1 MKYTGQIEFTIE
13 EQNEEVVV
21 SQMPVTPGIC
31 NPYGTVHA
39 GAMVW
44 FADVTA
50 TILAMGGQ
58 ASPEDAQNFQ
68 LAIDIHTT
76 LMRNQRE
83 GVLRAEARFVKKGR
97 RVSVVR
103 TQVTGENGRLLAEVT
118 TTHIPAK

>member
-1 MKYTGQIEFTIE
+1 MNYTGSIQFTIE
-13 EQNEEVVV
+13 EQGEEVVI
-21 SQMPVTPGIC
+21 SHMPITQGIC

-39 GAMVW
+39 GAMIW

-68 LAIDIHTT
+68 LAIDLHTT
-76 LMRNQRE
+76 LIGNQRE
-83 GVLRAEARFVKKGR
+83 GILKAEARFVKKGR

-103 TQVTGENGRLLAEVT
+103 TAVTGENGRLLAEVT
-118 TTHIPAK
+118 TTHVPAK

>member
-1 MKYTGQIEFTIE
+1 MKYTGNIEFTIE
-13 EQNEEVVV
+13 EQNEEVVIG
-21 SQMPVTPGIC
+21 QMPITPGIC

-39 GAMVW
+39 GAMIW

-50 TILAMGGQ
+50 TILAMGGA
-58 ASPEDAQNFQ
+58 ASPVDAQNFQ
-68 LAIDIHTT
+68 LAIDLHTA
-76 LMRNQRE
+76 LISNQRE

-103 TQVTGENGRLLAEVT
+103 TAVTGENGRLLAEVT

>member
-1 MKYTGQIEFTIE
+1 MNYTGQIEFTIE
-13 EQNEEVVV
+13 EQSQDVVI
-21 SQMPVTPGIC
+21 STMPVTPGIC

-39 GAMVW
+39 GAMIW

-50 TILAMGGQ
+50 TLLAMGG
-58 ASPEDAQNFQ
+58 AVSPQDAQNFQ
-68 LAIDIHTT
+68 LAIDLHTT
-76 LMRNQRE
+76 LMGNQRE

-118 TTHIPAK
+118 TTHVPA